1 MFQLSHYVFNYH
13 TSFSITQIL
22 LLGASVEAEVHGRRQ
37 LKLLNHNET
46 YEMNSPK
53 LCIRFLPVPGADWV
67 GNVKIKCHETGLEAE
82 LFYKANPF
90 IALRRNHRAVKGKIY
105 NSSSSKILFEI
116 DGHWDR

>member
-1 MFQLSHYVFNYH
+1 M
-13 TSFSITQIL
+13 
-22 LLGASVEAEVHGRRQ
+22 HGRRQ

-90 IALRRNHRAVKGKIY
+90 IALRRNHRAVKGKVN

-116 DGHWDR
+116 DGHWDRLYIIQVLFEITDFCFSDFLVLHNLS

>member
-1 MFQLSHYVFNYH
+1 M
-13 TSFSITQIL
+13 
-22 LLGASVEAEVHGRRQ
+22 GAVVSARADSAAKPGSAVSESR
-37 LKLLNHNET
+37 
-46 YEMNSPK
+46 
-53 LCIRFLPVPGADWV
+53 PVREGTGAV
-67 GNVKIKCHETGLEAE
+67 QTGLEAE